1 MSQWYTPSTA
11 PRSFT
16 TGPVVPAVM
25 ARISVLA
32 DDVSLSNP
40 SLVEGFPGVG
50 LVGKIAADHLAEEFE
65 MTHYG
70 NVYCDALPK
79 VAVYQENDAEL
90 QPPVRLYADEDR
102 DLLVLQSD
110 VPVQPAAASELA
122 DCLDGWFDENGVT
135 PIYLSGIPTEKSDDA
150 PSLYGLGVAGGVD
163 LVADVGIV
171 APSETG
177 LVSGPTGV
185 LLNTAVED
193 GRTAVGL
200 VVESD
205 PRFPD
210 PEAARVLIKE
220 GIEPLT
226 DVEVPVDDLVDRA
239 EQIREAK
246 ERLAKR
252 MQEASEEESTQ
263 ARPIGMYQ

>member
-1 MSQWYTPSTA
+1 
-11 PRSFT
+11 
-16 TGPVVPAVM
+16 M
-25 ARISVLA
+25 ARISTLA
-32 DDVSLSNP
+32 EDVSLSEP

-50 LVGKIAADHLAEEFE
+50 LVGKIAADHLVEEFE
-65 MTHYG
+65 MTHYA
-70 NVYCDALPK
+70 NVYCDGVPK
-79 VAVYQENDAEL
+79 VAVYAEDDAEL
-90 QPPVRLYADEDR
+90 RPPVRIYGDGDR

-110 VPVQPAAASELA
+110 VPIRPDAAVELA
-122 DCLDGWFDENGVT
+122 GCLSEWFDDQNVT
-135 PIYLSGIPTEKSDDA
+135 PLYLSGIPREKDQGSV
-150 PSLYGLGVAGGVD
+150 PTLYGLGVADGVD
-163 LVADVGIV
+163 RIAEVGIE
-171 APSETG
+171 APHEMG

-185 LLNTAVED
+185 LLNHAVES

-210 PEAARVLIKE
+210 PEAARVLIKR

-226 DVEVPVDDLVDRA
+226 GLDVPVDDLVDRA

-252 MQEASEEESTQ
+252 MEEASEESTQ

>member
-1 MSQWYTPSTA
+1 
-11 PRSFT
+11 
-16 TGPVVPAVM
+16 M

-70 NVYCDALPK
+70 NVHCDSLPK
-79 VAVYQENDAEL
+79 VAVYQENDTEL
-90 QPPVRLYADEDR
+90 QPPVRLYADEER

-110 VPVQPAAASELA
+110 VPVQPQAAAELA
-122 DCLDGWFDENGVT
+122 DCLAGWFDDHGVT
-135 PIYLSGIPTEKSDDA
+135 PIYLSGIPREKSTGV
-150 PSLYGLGVAGGVD
+150 PSLYGLGVGAGVD
-163 LVADVGIV
+163 LVADVGIA

-185 LLNTAVED
+185 LLNAAVEAD
-193 GRTAVGL
+193 RTAVGL

-210 PEAARVLIKE
+210 PEAARILIKE

-226 DVEVPVDDLVDRA
+226 DVEVPVEDLVDRA

>member
-1 MSQWYTPSTA
+1 
-11 PRSFT
+11 
-16 TGPVVPAVM
+16 M

-50 LVGKIAADHLAEEFE
+50 LVGKIAADHLVEEFE

-70 NVYCDALPK
+70 NVHCDSLPK
-79 VAVYQENDAEL
+79 VAVYQENDTEL
-90 QPPVRLYADEDR
+90 QPPVRLYADEER

-110 VPVQPAAASELA
+110 VPVQPKAASELA
-122 DCLDGWFDENGVT
+122 DCLAGWFDDNAVT
-135 PIYLSGIPTEKSDDA
+135 PIYLSGIPTEKSEDA
-150 PSLYGLGVAGGVD
+150 PSLYGLGVSGGVD
-163 LVADVGIV
+163 LVADVGID
-171 APSETG
+171 APGETG

-185 LLNTAVED
+185 LLNAAVEAD
-193 GRTAVGL
+193 RTAVGL

-210 PEAARVLIKE
+210 PEAARVLIKQ
-220 GIEPLT
+220 GIEPLA
-226 DVEVPVDDLVDRA
+226 DVEVSVDDLVDHA
-239 EQIREAK
+239 EQIRQAK

>member
-1 MSQWYTPSTA
+1 
-11 PRSFT
+11 
-16 TGPVVPAVM
+16 M
-25 ARISVLA
+25 ARIDVLTE
-32 DDVSLSNP
+32 DVSLSEP

-50 LVGKIAADHLAEEFE
+50 LVGKIAADHIVEEFE
-65 MTHYG
+65 MTHYA

-79 VAVYQENDAEL
+79 VAVYRENDAEL
-90 QPPVRLYADEDR
+90 QPPVRIYVDADR

-110 VPVQPAAASELA
+110 VPVRPDAAGELA
-122 DCLDGWFDENGVT
+122 DCLAGWFEDLTVT
-135 PIYLSGIPTEKSDDA
+135 PLYLSGIPREKEGTV
-150 PSLYGLGVAGGVD
+150 PSLYGVGAAEGVD
-163 LVADVGIV
+163 LVSEVGIE
-171 APSETG
+171 PPHETG

-185 LLNTAVED
+185 LLSAAVES

-210 PEAARVLIKE
+210 PEAARVLIKD

-226 DVEVPVDDLVDRA
+226 GLDVPVDDLVDRA
-239 EQIREAK
+239 EQIRQAK
-246 ERLAKR
+246 DRLAKR
-252 MQEASEEESTQ
+252 MQEAGEESTQ

>member
-1 MSQWYTPSTA
+1 
-11 PRSFT
+11 
-16 TGPVVPAVM
+16 M
-25 ARISVLA
+25 ARISVLT
-32 DDVSLSNP
+32 DDVSLSEP
-40 SLVEGFPGVG
+40 SMVEGFPGVG

-65 MTHYG
+65 MTHYA
-70 NVYCDALPK
+70 NVYCDGIPE
-79 VAVYQENDAEL
+79 VAVYRENDAEL
-90 QPPVRLYADEDR
+90 QPPVRIYADEDR

-110 VPVQPAAASELA
+110 VPVRPDAAGELA
-122 DCLDGWFDENGVT
+122 DCLAGWFDDLSVT
-135 PIYLSGIPTEKSDDA
+135 PLYLSGIPREKEGTV
-150 PSLYGLGVAGGVD
+150 PSLYGLGTGAGVD
-163 LVADVGIV
+163 IVADVGIE
-171 APSETG
+171 APHETG

-185 LLNTAVED
+185 LLSNAVES

-226 DVEVPVDDLVDRA
+226 GLDVPVEDLVERA
-239 EQIREAK
+239 EQIRQAK
-246 ERLAKR
+246 DRLAKR
-252 MQEASEEESTQ
+252 MQEAGEESTQ

>member
-1 MSQWYTPSTA
+1 MTN
-11 PRSFT
+11 
-16 TGPVVPAVM
+16 
-25 ARISVLA
+25 ISVREAVDLT
-32 DDVSLSNP
+32 DP

-50 LVGKIAADHLAEEFE
+50 LVGKIAADHLVEEFD
-65 MTHYG
+65 MTHYA
-70 NVYCDALPK
+70 NVHCDSLPK
-79 VAVYQENDAEL
+79 VAVYREGDAEL
-90 QPPVRLYADEDR
+90 QPPVRIYADGDR

-110 VPVQPAAASELA
+110 VPVGPDAASQLA
-122 DCLDGWFDENGVT
+122 TCLAGWYDDLSVR
-135 PIYLSGIPTEKSDDA
+135 PIYLSGIPEEKDEEPPA
-150 PSLYGLGVAGGVD
+150 LYGLGVGGGIDAVSDAG
-163 LVADVGIV
+163 IE
-171 APSETG
+171 APNEAG

-185 LLNTAVED
+185 LLNDAVES

-210 PEAARVLIKE
+210 PEAARVLIKD

-226 DVEVPVDDLVDRA
+226 DIDVPVDHLVERT

-252 MQEASEEESTQ
+252 MQDAGDESTQ

>member
-1 MSQWYTPSTA
+1 MTD
-11 PRSFT
+11 
-16 TGPVVPAVM
+16 
-25 ARISVLA
+25 ISVRE
-32 DDVSLSNP
+32 DVDLTDP

-50 LVGKIAADHLAEEFE
+50 LVGKIAADHLVEEFD
-65 MTHYG
+65 MTHHA
-70 NVYCDALPK
+70 NVHCDSLPK
-79 VAVYQENDAEL
+79 VAVYREGDAEL
-90 QPPVRLYADEDR
+90 QPPVRIYADADR

-110 VPVQPAAASELA
+110 VPVGPEAASKLA
-122 DCLDGWFDENGVT
+122 TCLAGWYDDRSVR
-135 PIYLSGIPTEKSDDA
+135 PIYLSGIPEEKGEA
-150 PSLYGLGVAGGVD
+150 PPALYGLGVGAGVD
-163 LVADVGIV
+163 AVSDAGID
-171 APSETG
+171 APNEAG

-185 LLNTAVED
+185 LLSDAVES

-220 GIEPLT
+220 GIEPLA
-226 DVEVPVDDLVDRA
+226 DVDVPVDHLVERTQ
-239 EQIREAK
+239 QIRDAK

-252 MQEASEEESTQ
+252 MQDAGDESTQ

>member
-1 MSQWYTPSTA
+1 
-11 PRSFT
+11 
-16 TGPVVPAVM
+16 M

-32 DDVSLSNP
+32 DDVSLSEP
-40 SLVEGFPGVG
+40 SMVEGFPGVG
-50 LVGKIAADHLAEEFE
+50 LVGKIAADHLVGEFE

-70 NVYCDALPK
+70 NVYCDSLPQ
-79 VAVYQENDAEL
+79 VAVYRENDPEL
-90 QPPVRLYADEDR
+90 QPPVRVYADEGR

-110 VPVQPAAASELA
+110 VPVGPDAAAELG
-122 DCLDGWFDENGVT
+122 DCLSGWFDEHDVT
-135 PIYLSGIPTEKSDDA
+135 PVYLSGIPREKEEGPPA
-150 PSLYGLGVAGGVD
+150 LYGLGVAGGTD
-163 LVADVGIV
+163 RIAEEGIT

-185 LLNTAVED
+185 LLSDAVET
-193 GRTAVGL
+193 GRTAIGL
-200 VVESD
+200 IVESD

-210 PEAARVLIKE
+210 PEAARVLIKN
-220 GIEPLT
+220 GIEPL
-226 DVEVPVDDLVDRA
+226 VGIEVPVDDLVDRA

-252 MQEASEEESTQ
+252 MQSGGEESTQ